1 MPTCMPIA
9 YMDRRVFPT
18 VGCLPPPTDVW
29 PQPVVPLHQ
38 PQPGHPGGA
47 AGALVLLPPVSFYR
61 LLLLLPLPTPLL
73 LLLRHRA
80 LRTDMRFRCRT
91 KQLAF

>member
-1 MPTCMPIA
+1 MCTQPLAACPRLQMSGRNLSSLFTNHSLGIQAGQQVRSCCCRP
-9 YMDRRVFPT
+9 FP
-18 VGCLPPPTDVW
+18 
-29 PQPVVPLHQ
+29 
-38 PQPGHPGGA
+38 
-47 AGALVLLPPVSFYR
+47 FYQ